1 MMASVR
7 VKASVCNRFTVLYAH
22 IYPIIKNNKI
32 AVKSNENSWTVLILF
47 IYYNVFYWHKLTL

>member
-32 AVKSNENSWTVLILF
+32 AVKSNENS
-47 IYYNVFYWHKLTL
+47 